1 VAPSTRSTGRCT
13 AASPGSWRPRCAGTA
28 GSTGAGAGQRLLAA
42 AAAPHPERSPRLA
55 AVGVPL
61 RAHGAFDRQLA
72 RLTTKS
78 WTTIKEKHRAGKL
91 IDKGYLY
98 KLFKNPVFIGV
109 AAYKGKHFPGEHEPI
124 LDRALWEQVQEMLGR
139 NDADKRARQIRP
151 SQAPSLLKGLIY
163 ADDGWAMTPSFTV
176 KNGKHYRYYVNTA
189 SMKIGKDACT
199 IARVPASE
207 IEAVVVGQVRRI
219 LQTPE
224 IMAQAIRE
232 VQALDPEADAQKAIQ
247 TLQSIEP
254 VWGELFPAEQARI
267 VQFLVD
273 RVTVSPS
280 GIRVDMKSAGM
291 RELIQSVIAEPDLK
305 KAA

>member
-1 VAPSTRSTGRCT
+1 
-13 AASPGSWRPRCAGTA
+13 
-28 GSTGAGAGQRLLAA
+28 
-42 AAAPHPERSPRLA
+42 
-55 AVGVPL
+55 
-61 RAHGAFDRQLA
+61 
-72 RLTTKS
+72 
-78 WTTIKEKHRAGKL
+78 
-91 IDKGYLY
+91 
-98 KLFKNPVFIGV
+98 VFIGV
-109 AAYKGKHFPGEHEPI
+109 AAYKAKHFPGEHEPI

-232 VQALDPEADAQKAIQ
+232 DRHWTPRPMPRRPSKRFNR
-247 TLQSIEP
+247 SSP
-254 VWGELFPAEQARI
+254 YGENSFRPNRHGSSS
-267 VQFLVD
+267 FW
-273 RVTVSPS
+273 
-280 GIRVDMKSAGM
+280 
-291 RELIQSVIAEPDLK
+291 LIG
-305 KAA
+305 

>member
-1 VAPSTRSTGRCT
+1 M
-13 AASPGSWRPRCAGTA
+13 
-28 GSTGAGAGQRLLAA
+28 
-42 AAAPHPERSPRLA
+42 
-55 AVGVPL
+55 
-61 RAHGAFDRQLA
+61 
-72 RLTTKS
+72 
-78 WTTIKEKHRAGKL
+78 
-91 IDKGYLY
+91 
-98 KLFKNPVFIGV
+98 FIGV

-280 GIRVDMKSAGM
+280 GIRVNMKSAGM